1 MDPMTQAHALAETP
15 LESRERAR
23 FFVAT
28 RFGGLECLTA
38 TFRAHRYAPHMHDTY
53 AIGCILAGCESF
65 LVRGTRCYAGEGDV
79 ACVNPQEVHDGEA
92 LDDGYSYRMTYPSV
106 ALMRRVAADLTG
118 RPDAGAPHFPQTV
131 HRDPEGFA
139 LFVAAHRALEN
150 KADPLQG
157 EEMLYRAFAHCIA
170 RHARL
175 KPPASSAEGMAVGRV
190 RALLSDRYAEDLGLD
205 ALAAEAGLSP
215 FQLIRAFRRE
225 TAMTPHAYL
234 VDRRIQVARER
245 LRRNEPVASVALATG
260 FADQA
265 HLTRVFKARV
275 GVTPGAYRTAV
286 AP

>member
-1 MDPMTQAHALAETP
+1 MDAMTQPHALAETP
-15 LESRERAR
+15 LENREQAR
-23 FFVAT
+23 FFVTT

-53 AIGCILAGCESF
+53 AVGCILAGCESF
-65 LVRGTRCYAGEGDV
+65 LVRGTRCYAGAGDV

-106 ALMRRVAADLTG
+106 ALMRRIAADMTG
-118 RPDAGAPHFPQTV
+118 RPDAGTPYFPQTV

-139 LFVAAHRALEN
+139 LFVSAHRALEGD
-150 KADPLQG
+150 ADPLQG
-157 EEMLYRAFAHCIA
+157 EELLYRAFAHCIA

-175 KPPASSAEGMAVGRV
+175 DPIASGAEGVAVGRV
-190 RALLSDRYAEDLGLD
+190 RALLSDRYAEDLSLD
-205 ALAAEAGLSP
+205 ALAAEARLSP

-234 VDRRIQVARER
+234 VDRRIQAAREK

-286 AP
+286 QP